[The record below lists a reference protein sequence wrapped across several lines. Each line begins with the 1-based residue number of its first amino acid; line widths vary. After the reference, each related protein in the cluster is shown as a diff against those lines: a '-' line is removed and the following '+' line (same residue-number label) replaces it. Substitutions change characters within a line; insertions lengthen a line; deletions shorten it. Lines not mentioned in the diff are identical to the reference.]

1 MNSRRRG
8 RPFALKVAYADQFG
22 ARQPHPGILVKMG
35 EIPRPND
42 GYANGH
48 NLGSPQRL
56 RFEWFHSRTFQW
68 DGAAPATGLLNVY
81 SL

>member
-1 MNSRRRG
+1 
-8 RPFALKVAYADQFG
+8 
-22 ARQPHPGILVKMG
+22 VKMG

-48 NLGSPQRL
+48 NLGPPQRL
-56 RFEWFHSRTFQW
+56 SFEWFHSRTFQW